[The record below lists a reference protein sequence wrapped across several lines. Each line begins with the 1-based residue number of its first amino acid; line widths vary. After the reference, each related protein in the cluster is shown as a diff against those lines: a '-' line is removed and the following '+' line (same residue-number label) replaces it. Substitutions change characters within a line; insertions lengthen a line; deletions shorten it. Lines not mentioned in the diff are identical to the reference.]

1 MILKSVLKNGI
12 RIVTEELP
20 HTESVS
26 MGLLFGRGSRHE
38 RTQELGITHFIE
50 HMLLK
55 SGDADSALELAKR
68 IDTIG
73 GPLNAFTG
81 REYSFIHL
89 HTITDKFP
97 AAVALLGSLLHD
109 VNFSSAAVEHE
120 RQIILHEINH
130 LYEDGGEY
138 IHDLFSRTFWGTST
152 LGSPVIG
159 SLESVARLDAP
170 RLEQFYRHEYLNAC
184 LIVSVAGNV
193 SHAAV
198 VAAFEPIMEH
208 INACALP
215 HESTLITA
223 HKTVALHPRTDSRA
237 QICFGFPALNQKDP
251 RRFAVIL
258 LDAIWGGGMSS
269 RIFQRIR
276 EQHGWAYNLYSYFNS
291 YSDSGAMVTAVET
304 DISYAFEVLEA
315 LCDEADTL
323 IEHGVTRDD
332 LGAAR
337 QLLQVRF
344 KMGLDNTHVRMERL
358 AMNEFYRN
366 ESSEVNALLDALER
380 VSAHDVQSLAADL
393 MQDKYL
399 VACVLGDIDSANGAL
414 HNIGLKH

>member
-1 MILKSVLKNGI
+1 MKNGI
-12 RIVTEELP
+12 RILTEELP
-20 HTESVS
+20 HTESLS
-26 MGLLFGRGSRHE
+26 MGLLIGRGSRHE
-38 RTQELGITHFIE
+38 HAQELGITHFIE

-55 SGDADSALELAKR
+55 SGDAESALGLAKK

-89 HTITDKFP
+89 HTIADKFP
-97 AAVALLGSLLHD
+97 IAASLLGRLLHD
-109 VNFSSAAVEHE
+109 VNFSNTAVEHE

-130 LYEDGGEY
+130 LYEDGSEY
-138 IHDLFSRTFWGTST
+138 IHDLFSRTFWDTSS
-152 LGSPVIG
+152 LGSPVTG
-159 SLESVARLDAP
+159 SLDSVARLDAL
-170 RLEQFYRHEYLNAC
+170 RLEQFYRHEYLNSC
-184 LIVSVAGNV
+184 LTVAVAGNV

-208 INACALP
+208 MKPCALVQ
-215 HESTLITA
+215 ESSAIVT

-251 RRFAVIL
+251 RRFAAIL

-276 EQHGWAYNLYSYFNS
+276 EKHGWAYNLYSYLNT

-304 DISYAFEVLEA
+304 DKSHALQVLEA
-315 LCDEADTL
+315 LCDEADTFVA
-323 IEHGVTRDD
+323 HGVTQDD
-332 LGAAR
+332 LEASR

-344 KMGLDNTHVRMERL
+344 KMGLDSTHVRMERL
-358 AMNEFYRN
+358 AMNDFYRN
-366 ESSEVNALLDALER
+366 EYTEANELLHALEH
-380 VSAHDVQSLAADL
+380 VSVQDVQSLGADL

-399 VACVLGDIDSANGAL
+399 VACVLGDVDTADGAL
-414 HNIGLKH
+414 HNVRLKH

>member
-1 MILKSVLKNGI
+1 MVQKTVLQNGI
-12 RIVTEELP
+12 RVVTEQLP

-26 MGLLFGRGSRHE
+26 IGLVIGRGSRHE
-38 RTQELGITHFIE
+38 NAQEQGITHFIE

-55 SGDADSALELAKR
+55 SGDADSSLELAKKV
-68 IDTIG
+68 DAIG

-97 AAVALLGSLLHD
+97 AATALLASLIHS
-109 VNFSSAAVEHE
+109 VNFSRAAVEHE

-130 LYEDGGEY
+130 LCEDGSEF

-152 LGSPVIG
+152 LGNPVTG
-159 SLESVARLDAP
+159 SLESVAGLEP
-170 RLEQFYRHEYLNAC
+170 QRLEQFYRHEFLNEC

-193 SHAAV
+193 SHATV
-198 VAAFEPIMEH
+198 VAAFVPILEH
-208 INACALP
+208 IERCTQV
-215 HESTLITA
+215 HDSTSVSM
-223 HKTVALHPRTDSRA
+223 HKTVALHPRPDSQT
-237 QICFGFPALNQKDP
+237 QICFGFPALNQTDP
-251 RRFAVIL
+251 RRYAAIL
-258 LDAIWGGGMSS
+258 LDTIWGGGMSS

-276 EQHGWAYNLYSYFNS
+276 EKHGWAYSLYSYLNS

-304 DISYAFEVLEA
+304 DISHAFEVVEA

-323 IEHGVTRDD
+323 VAGGITQDD
-332 LGAAR
+332 LNAAR
-337 QLLQVRF
+337 QLVQVRF

-366 ESSEVNALLDALER
+366 EYIEVKELLHVLDG
-380 VSAHDVQSLAADL
+380 VSTQDVWGLAADL
-393 MQDKYL
+393 MRDKYL
-399 VACVLGDIDSANGAL
+399 VACVLGDVDTANGAL